1 MQKEIITMLRIKSS
15 SFMMMPQQLI
25 RPDNVSSN
33 EINN

>member
-1 MQKEIITMLRIKSS
+1 MQKEIITMQRIKSS
-15 SFMMMPQQLI
+15 SFVIIPQQLI